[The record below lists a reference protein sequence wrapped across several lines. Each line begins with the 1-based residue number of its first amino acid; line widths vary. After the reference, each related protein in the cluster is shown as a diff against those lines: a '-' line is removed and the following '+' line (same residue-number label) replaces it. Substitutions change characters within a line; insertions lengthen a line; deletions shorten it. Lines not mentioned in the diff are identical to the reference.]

1 MPLLAFLILVI
12 LIAQVGFWKTFSAI
26 LGGVLMLVLFVILA
40 ILFLALTGRLII
52 RRLRD

>member
-12 LIAQVGFWKTFSAI
+12 LIAQAGFWKTFSAI

-40 ILFLALTGRLII
+40 IVFLVLAGTLVI
-52 RRLRD
+52 RRMRN